1 MNQISIFRIPA
12 LVVLAFVS
20 LGLIAH
26 LSGTRPLAG
35 SFDLINGNGPKRILE
50 VVSHNRLM
58 EHAIW
63 APFRNARQIL
73 YHGVAIDD
81 VGYQRETRCL
91 AQAVYFEARSEPIEG
106 QMAIAQVVLNRVRSV
121 EYPHSICGVVF
132 QGQKHKNNCQFSFA
146 CDGISDRPQNSVAWK
161 QATYV
166 AEAALAH
173 QQDDLTLDATHYHAA
188 YVDPA
193 WAATLK
199 PTVRLGRHIFYRDI

>member
-1 MNQISIFRIPA
+1 MNQISIFRIP
-12 LVVLAFVS
+12 VVVIFAFVA
-20 LGLIAH
+20 LGLVAY
-26 LSGTRPLAG
+26 LSGARPLTG
-35 SFDLINGNGPKRILE
+35 PFNLMNGNGPAGILE

-73 YHGVAIDD
+73 YRGVASDD
-81 VGYQRETRCL
+81 VGYQQEARCL

-106 QMAIAQVVLNRVRSV
+106 QMAIAQVVLNRVHSV

-146 CDGISDRPQNSVAWK
+146 CDGISDQPQNPAAWK

-188 YVDPA
+188 YVDPS
-193 WAATLK
+193 WASALK